1 MVFRLI
7 AVIFVV
13 LVFNFEGKSQTLS
26 DYKIIGN
33 GTGISSLTEAEVK
46 SYFKGKYTLW
56 KSGKSVKVVLH
67 SSQSKHSATLAKLI
81 FNTNQK
87 GVQKY
92 WMALVFQGRAN
103 PPVFLDSDASIV
115 EYVAKTPGAIG
126 IIDSD
131 TGIGKCTQI
140 QIKNP

>member
-87 GVQKY
+87 
-92 WMALVFQGRAN
+92 VFKN
-103 PPVFLDSDASIV
+103 
-115 EYVAKTPGAIG
+115 IG
-126 IIDSD
+126 WHWYFKGERILLFS
-131 TGIGKCTQI
+131 
-140 QIKNP
+140 

>member
-1 MVFRLI
+1 MVFRLF
-7 AVIFVV
+7 VLFIFL
-13 LVFNFEGKSQTLS
+13 LVFNFEANSQTFS

-33 GTGISSLTEAEVK
+33 NTGITSLTEAEVK

-67 SSQSKHSATLAKLI
+67 SSQSKHSSILAKLI
-81 FNTNQK
+81 FNTSQQ

-92 WMALVFQGRAN
+92 WMSLVFQGRAN
-103 PPVFLDSDASIV
+103 PPVFLDSDVLIS

-126 IIDSD
+126 IIYGKSN
-131 TGIGKCTQI
+131 IGNCSLI
-140 QIKNP
+140 QIK